1 MSISLDR
8 QSLDCP
14 LTLISRICE
23 RLPNQMIKTA
33 SALLA
38 CAAVGVAVVP
48 AAQADTKVY
57 LNPEY
62 NQGFLGAQSL
72 GGVLNI
78 DVGVE
83 NGPFYAQLGPALAT
97 GTGTSDW
104 GIAGKTGVS
113 GKVSDHMNLY
123 AEVSAA
129 KFDGSAAAYGL
140 KVGSKYTF

>member
-1 MSISLDR
+1 
-8 QSLDCP
+8 
-14 LTLISRICE
+14 
-23 RLPNQMIKTA
+23 MIKAA
-33 SALLA
+33 SAAFA
-38 CAAVGVAVVP
+38 CAALGVAFVP
-48 AAQADTKVY
+48 AAQAGETKFYV
-57 LNPEY
+57 NPEY

-72 GGVLNI
+72 GGVLNL
-78 DVGVE
+78 DVGIE

-104 GIAGKTGVS
+104 GVAGKAGVS

-129 KFDGSAAAYGL
+129 KFDGADAGYGL

>member
-1 MSISLDR
+1 
-8 QSLDCP
+8 
-14 LTLISRICE
+14 
-23 RLPNQMIKTA
+23 MIKTA
-33 SALLA
+33 SALFA
-38 CAAVGVAVVP
+38 CAALGAAFAP
-48 AAQADTKVY
+48 AAQAETKVY
-57 LNPEY
+57 VNPEY
-62 NQGFLGAQSL
+62 NQGFLGATSL
-72 GGVLNI
+72 GGTLNLDI
-78 DVGVE
+78 GVE

-129 KFDGSAAAYGL
+129 KFDGADAAFGL

>member
-1 MSISLDR
+1 
-8 QSLDCP
+8 
-14 LTLISRICE
+14 
-23 RLPNQMIKTA
+23 MIKTA
-33 SALLA
+33 
-38 CAAVGVAVVP
+38 CAAAAVAVLG
-48 AAQADTKVY
+48 AAMAPEAKADETKFY

-62 NQGFLGAQSL
+62 NQGFLGATSL

-104 GIAGKTGVS
+104 GVAGKTGVS

-140 KVGSKYTF
+140 KVGSKYSF